1 MIDGEGLDFPA
12 FLTVNGSRLSAHASE
27 DPTGGGVNSN
37 ELTSPQTRVEVT
49 MAGTIDP

>member
-1 MIDGEGLDFPA
+1 MPVRTPLE
-12 FLTVNGSRLSAHASE
+12 
-27 DPTGGGVNSN
+27 GGVNSN